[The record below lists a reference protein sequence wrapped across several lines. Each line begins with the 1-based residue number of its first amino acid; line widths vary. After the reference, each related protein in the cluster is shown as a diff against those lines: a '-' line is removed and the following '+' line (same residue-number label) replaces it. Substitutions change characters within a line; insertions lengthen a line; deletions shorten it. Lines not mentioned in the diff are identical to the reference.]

1 MAPRTRGFTLVEVLI
16 AMSIMAIVALMAWQG
31 VDAIVRSRDTTQ
43 GHVDRVLRAST
54 VLAQWEQDLDNLQ
67 NTEPETSVPALRFDG
82 ARAAITRRGDDGMF
96 VVVWARRDN
105 AWFRWTSKPARNVQ
119 ALRDAWQQG
128 QQLIGNE
135 TTQLRTLGGLSDW
148 QLYYF
153 RDNGWTNPQSTS
165 TTAPAQPGTQ
175 PQGAQVVQAL
185 PTGVRI
191 VLTFDGSDG
200 LNGHITRDIA
210 IGPR

>member
-1 MAPRTRGFTLVEVLI
+1 MAARTRGFTLVEVLI

-54 VLAQWEQDLDNLQ
+54 VLAQWEQDLINLQ
-67 NTEPETSVPALRFDG
+67 NTEAETNVPALRYDG

-105 AWFRWTSKPARNVQ
+105 AWFRWTSKPARTVQ
-119 ALRDAWQQG
+119 ALREAWQQG
-128 QQLIGNE
+128 QQLIGTE

-153 RDNGWTNPQSTS
+153 RDNGWTNPQSTAAA
-165 TTAPAQPGTQ
+165 TQGTPGQ
-175 PQGAQVVQAL
+175 AAQVVQAL

-200 LNGHITRDIA
+200 LTGHITRDIA